1 LAGIN
6 DRRQSG
12 DGAVTIVVWITE
24 GVWEAAVDG
33 ARTIAPADAEITLL
47 YVHSGDMDELVQGAF
62 AGLIGR
68 RRRVP
73 SDFEQKSADFSDRL
87 LSEAKERLGRD
98 AHVETRHGRIE
109 REVVTAS
116 AAAELLVLSRDGDRS
131 RLGPHSLGPVS
142 RFIVDH
148 AACPVLL
155 VWPGVAPSADSLPPP
170 PPEGAEHPPPPEG
183 APHPPP
189 HAPPPA
195 GGHHLC

>member
-1 LAGIN
+1 LT
-6 DRRQSG
+6 
-12 DGAVTIVVWITE
+12 VVVWIAE

-33 ARTIAPADAEITLL
+33 ARSLAPDDADVTLL

-73 SDFEQKSADFSDRL
+73 TDFDEKSADFADQL
-87 LSEAKERLGRD
+87 LSEAQQRLGRD
-98 AHVETRHGRIE
+98 AHRTTRHGRVE

-116 AAAELLVLSRDGDRS
+116 ADAELLVLSRDGDRS
-131 RLGPHSLGPVS
+131 RLGPHSLGPIS

-155 VWPGVAPSADSLPPP
+155 VWPGVAPSANSLPPP
-170 PPEGAEHPPPPEG
+170 PPGSPPHEPPPPHG
-183 APHPPP
+183 PPQHRPPP
-189 HAPPPA
+189 HGPPPHRPP
-195 GGHHLC
+195 GR

>member
-1 LAGIN
+1 MLGGSN
-6 DRRQSG
+6 GRRQSG
-12 DGAVTIVVWITE
+12 DGALTVVVWITE

-33 ARTIAPADAEITLL
+33 ARSVAPEDADITLL

-73 SDFEQKSADFSDRL
+73 TDLDEKSVDFAEQL
-87 LSEAKERLGRD
+87 LSEAQQRLGRV
-98 AHVETRHGRIE
+98 AHRETRHGRVE

-116 AAAELLVLSRDGDRS
+116 ADAELLVLSRDGDRS

-155 VWPGVAPSADSLPPP
+155 VWPGVAPSANSLPPP
-170 PPEGAEHPPPPEG
+170 PPGLQPDEPPPPPG
-183 APHPPP
+183 PTTNKPSPP
-189 HAPPPA
+189 HRPP
-195 GGHHLC
+195 GR